1 MQIFSEELKAHIE
14 SDTFSG
20 EPLEISLT
28 ARELYF
34 ALVLSKIGRETVS
47 IAYPNHYYA
56 DDWIEKGIKKLKE
69 VSPTA
74 AKAIKEFDIRELYH
88 L

>member
-1 MQIFSEELKAHIE
+1 MQIFGKKLKAHIE

-20 EPLEISLT
+20 EPLEISVSP
-28 ARELYF
+28 RELYF
-34 ALVLSKIGRETVS
+34 ALVLSKIGREMTS

-74 AKAIKEFDIRELYH
+74 AKAIKKLDIRELYH